1 MINRFP
7 MPFWIMP
14 QPLTLEYQNGM
25 FYRVRPGPWSDY
37 SPWIVVHVYNRRFT
51 AWMGEQ
57 PSNQYHVGNNMT
69 DLWIDPRLYLM
80 AVLRF
85 G

>member
-1 MINRFP
+1 MVNRFP

-14 QPLTLEYQNGM
+14 RPTTPEYHNGM
-25 FYRVRPGPWSDY
+25 FYRIRPSHRADY
-37 SPWIVVHVYNRRFT
+37 TPWIPVHVYNRRFT

-57 PSNQYHVGNNMT
+57 PSDQYRVGNNMT
-69 DLWIDPRLYLM
+69 DLWIDPRLFMM
-80 AVLRF
+80 AVLKF